1 MRIDRN
7 RVLQRFKEYTDAYDA
22 SDEKIALKIRHTYRV
37 AGLCEQIARS
47 EKRSEEEQ
55 SLAWLLGMLHDVG
68 RFEQLRRYDTFSD
81 ADSVDHAQ
89 LGADILF
96 AGNKSGAISA
106 ADIGCGHN
114 GALATDAGCG
124 HNGAL
129 AADAG
134 CGHNGAFTA
143 DIGCGRN
150 AVLAADAGEG
160 GMIREWIEDASE
172 DALIETAVRV
182 HSAYRVPEGLDER
195 TELFCHI
202 LRDADKIDILRVNIE
217 TPLEEIYNTTKEALY
232 HAEVSNAVMESF
244 YERHATLRSIKRTP
258 VDHIAG
264 HVSLIYELVFPE
276 SFRIVQEQGYWKK
289 LIGFPS
295 ENPKTV
301 GQLQALCEAMEK
313 FLAEKER

>member
-96 AGNKSGAISA
+96 AGNKSGAVPAADTGCEDNAVSA
-106 ADIGCGHN
+106 AD
-114 GALATDAGCG
+114 
-124 HNGAL
+124 
-129 AADAG
+129 AD
-134 CGHNGAFTA
+134 
-143 DIGCGRN
+143 
-150 AVLAADAGEG
+150 EG
-160 GMIREWIEDASE
+160 GMIRELIGDASE

-217 TPLEEIYNTTKEALY
+217 TPLEEIYNTTKEVLY
-232 HAEVSNAVMESF
+232 HAEVSDAVMESF

-295 ENPKTV
+295 ENPKTA
-301 GQLQALCEAMEK
+301 GQLQELREEMEK

>member
-1 MRIDRN
+1 MKIDRN
-7 RVLQRFKEYTDAYDA
+7 KVLQRFKEYTDAYDA
-22 SDEKIALKIRHTYRV
+22 SDEKIALKIKHTYRV

-47 EKRSEEEQ
+47 EQRSEEEQ
-55 SLAWLLGMLHDVG
+55 SLAWLLGMLHDIG

-96 AGNKSGAISA
+96 VGSE
-106 ADIGCGHN
+106 N
-114 GALATDAGCG
+114 GVVSETDAGG
-124 HNGAL
+124 GASGTL
-129 AADAG
+129 KTDVGSGEGVVLKTDAG
-134 CGHNGAFTA
+134 GGEDIVSEA
-143 DIGCGRN
+143 DKGGRS
-150 AVLAADAGEG
+150 
-160 GMIREWIEDASE
+160 GMIREFISDASE
-172 DALIETAVRV
+172 DALIEMAVRV

-195 TELFCHI
+195 TELFCHM

-232 HAEVSNAVMESF
+232 HAEVSDAVVESF
-244 YERHATLRSIKRTP
+244 YEHHATLRSIKRTP

-264 HVSLIYELVFPE
+264 HISLIYELVFPE

-301 GQLQALCEAMEK
+301 RQLKELRTEMEK
-313 FLAEKER
+313 FLAGKERTGMPEEEA

>member
-96 AGNKSGAISA
+96 AGNKSGAVP
-106 ADIGCGHN
+106 
-114 GALATDAGCG
+114 
-124 HNGAL
+124 
-129 AADAG
+129 AADA
-134 CGHNGAFTA
+134 
-143 DIGCGRN
+143 D
-150 AVLAADAGEG
+150 EG
-160 GMIREWIEDASE
+160 GMIRELIGDASE

-217 TPLEEIYNTTKEALY
+217 TPLEEIYNTTKEVLY
-232 HAEVSNAVMESF
+232 HAEVSDAVMESF

-295 ENPKTV
+295 ENPKTA
-301 GQLQALCEAMEK
+301 GQLQELREEMEK